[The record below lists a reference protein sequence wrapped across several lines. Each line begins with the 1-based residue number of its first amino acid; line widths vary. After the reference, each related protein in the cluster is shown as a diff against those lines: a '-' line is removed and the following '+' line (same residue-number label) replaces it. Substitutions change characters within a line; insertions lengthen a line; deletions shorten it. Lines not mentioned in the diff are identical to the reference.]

1 MPRCFRCSYSIRNS
15 ILSVLSIN
23 YLLSAFVGKLVGKVY
38 LVIGEGLLVG
48 RERAEGE
55 SIAEKILEDSGV
67 KEIGI
72 N

>member
-38 LVIGEGLLVG
+38 WLVEK
-48 RERAEGE
+48 ERKERVF
-55 SIAEKILEDSGV
+55 AEKILEDNGV
-67 KEIGI
+67 KEIGVD
-72 N
+72 